1 MRKQRNRHAVE
12 DAPHQVPDTDHNGLG
27 ENGVLME
34 VLLYSPDPG
43 LRTQIASLPC
53 FAATRVF
60 AFTEYAAAR
69 EAFDIDRHRL
79 VLVEA
84 ENADSDG
91 LSLCRKIRAA
101 ARSDRLV
108 MVLLAA
114 DDDPF
119 LHRLALQ
126 AGVDDVVDR
135 SADSQVLDVRLAAAK
150 RRATRIEAAH
160 HAESASLATRRAMDR
175 MQLGVTITSL
185 EGEILYTNEADARM
199 HGYEP
204 EELIGRSVRILSL
217 PDSWNPL
224 SQDQAR
230 NVKSWRRESI
240 NVRKDG
246 SEFEVQLLSD
256 VVVDSEG
263 EPVAIVTVSE
273 DISERKLVQD
283 ELGNSRDE
291 LSTRVRERTTE
302 LLEANIRLQHEILER
317 RKAERQLLY
326 EALHDSLTDLPNR
339 ALFHDR
345 LSRVLAGADRH
356 PDHLF
361 AVFYLDLDQYQ
372 VVAESLGPDAGD
384 RLLVQATDR
393 LRNSLRPEDT
403 IGCAGRDEFLVLV
416 EDLRDANDVTR
427 VARRIQKNLASPMEI
442 ASQTVF
448 TTANIGIALSTTGYD
463 KPEDMVRDAQI
474 AMFRAQAG
482 TGGGHV
488 IFDSEMHERAVE
500 RMRLEMELRQ
510 AVDCESFRVHYQP
523 IVELTSGRV
532 EGFEALAR
540 WNTSDGH
547 PVPPNEFI
555 PLAEETGTIFDLER
569 QILRQVCFDI
579 AQWRQLVGSSGP
591 YVSVN
596 LSGKEL
602 ANSNFADIVR
612 GTLEEFAIDP
622 KQLRFEVTESS
633 IAYNEEVA
641 IEVLAQLKQLGVG
654 VYIDDFGTGYSS
666 LSTLHSFPI
675 DTLKIDQSFVSGGS
689 DRPGNWEIVRVI
701 IGLANNMGLGVIAEG
716 IETSE
721 QLETIRELGCPLG
734 QGFLF
739 SKPVQPSEV
748 RRFLDS
754 GTVEFEA

>member
-1 MRKQRNRHAVE
+1 
-12 DAPHQVPDTDHNGLG
+12 
-27 ENGVLME
+27 ME
-34 VLLYSPDPG
+34 VLLYSPDQDLHG
-43 LRTQIASLPC
+43 QIASLPC
-53 FAATRVF
+53 FAATRVVG
-60 AFTEYAAAR
+60 FTEYAAAR
-69 EAFDIDRHRL
+69 EAFDLDRHRL

-101 ARSDRLV
+101 AHSDRLV

-126 AGVDDVVDR
+126 AGVDDVVER
-135 SADSQVLDVRLAAAK
+135 TVDSQVLDVRLAAAK
-150 RRATRIEAAH
+150 RRATRIEAARQ
-160 HAESASLATRRAMDR
+160 AETASLAIKHAMDR

-185 EGEILYTNEADARM
+185 DGEILYTNEAEARM
-199 HGYEP
+199 HGYKP
-204 EELIGRSVRILSL
+204 EELIGQSVRVLSP

-224 SQDQAR
+224 GPEQAR
-230 NVKSWRRESI
+230 NMKSWRRESV
-240 NVRKDG
+240 NLRKDG
-246 SEFEVQLLSD
+246 SEFQVQLLSD
-256 VVVDSEG
+256 VVLDSEG
-263 EPVAIVTVSE
+263 EPVAIVTVCE
-273 DISERKLVQD
+273 DITERKLVQE

-291 LSTRVRERTTE
+291 LSSRVRERTTE

-339 ALFHDR
+339 SLFHDR

-356 PDHLF
+356 PDQLF
-361 AVFYLDLDQYQ
+361 AVLYLDLDQYK
-372 VVAESLGPDAGD
+372 VVAESLGPEAGD
-384 RLLVQATDR
+384 RLLVQAADR

-416 EDLRDANDVTR
+416 EDLRDANDATR
-427 VARRIQKNLASPMEI
+427 VARRIQKNLAAPMEI

-448 TTANIGIALSTTGYD
+448 TTASIGIALSTTGYD
-463 KPEDMVRDAQI
+463 RPEDMVRDAQI

-510 AVDCESFRVHYQP
+510 AVDDENFKVHYQP
-523 IVELTSGRV
+523 IVELSSGRV

-540 WNTSDGH
+540 WNTSDGN

-555 PLAEETGTIFDLER
+555 PLAEEIGTIFELER
-569 QILRQVCFDI
+569 QILRQVCCDI
-579 AQWRQLVGSSGP
+579 TQWRRLVGESGP
-591 YVSVN
+591 YISVN

-602 ANSNFADIVR
+602 AHPEFAELVR
-612 GTLEEFAIDP
+612 LTLEEFAVDP

-641 IEVLAQLKQLGVG
+641 IAVLAQLKQLGVG
-654 VYIDDFGTGYSS
+654 VYVDDFGTGYSS

-675 DTLKIDQSFVSGGS
+675 DTLKIDQSFVSGGAG
-689 DRPGNWEIVRVI
+689 RPGNWEIVRVI

-721 QLETIRELGCPLG
+721 QLEAIRELGCHLG

-754 GTVEFEA
+754 GMVEFEA